1 MPVKRRIDKAR
12 LERITPEALGLF
24 RQIVSL
30 QCKCPPGEFTRACWN
45 EPRCARCDERHRLDV
60 QLFSLLR
67 LKPWEVYAVQSPNS
81 PCPYPDDSWGA
92 RHWTRDA
99 DAIERWC
106 AFEAALAARA
116 SGLS

>member
-45 EPRCARCDERHRLDV
+45 EPRCARCDERHRLDA
-60 QLFSLLR
+60 QLFTLLR
-67 LKPWEVYAVQSPNS
+67 LKPWEVHAVQSPSVRRIVLQNWNQ
-81 PCPYPDDSWGA
+81 PKPLP
-92 RHWTRDA
+92 
-99 DAIERWC
+99 
-106 AFEAALAARA
+106 AFR
-116 SGLS
+116 SRGSNRG